1 MASVQLQ
8 VCRVKFESIFF
19 SNSVFCLQFYR
30 NHWFDYYILIFYLLV
45 MAGAVVSSP
54 MSSSS
59 VESGATKS
67 QQEKT
72 KTLIIHA
79 DDFTR
84 LLCTDDA
91 RYFFCTK
98 FFFGSQSLKI
108 FIHSYF
114 FFL

>member
-1 MASVQLQ
+1 
-8 VCRVKFESIFF
+8 
-19 SNSVFCLQFYR
+19 
-30 NHWFDYYILIFYLLV
+30 

-72 KTLIIHA
+72 KTLVIHA

-91 RYFFCTK
+91 RYFFLYQI
-98 FFFGSQSLKI
+98 FFGSQSLKI

-114 FFL
+114 HLFLLQNTIRISKC

>member
-8 VCRVKFESIFF
+8 VYRVKFESIFI

-30 NHWFDYYILIFYLLV
+30 NHWFDCYILIFYFLV

-72 KTLIIHA
+72 KTLVIHA

-91 RYFFCTK
+91 RYFFLYQI
-98 FFFGSQSLKI
+98 FFW
-108 FIHSYF
+108 
-114 FFL
+114 

>member
-8 VCRVKFESIFF
+8 VCRAEFESIFF
-19 SNSVFCLQFYR
+19 SNSVFCLQCSHNY
-30 NHWFDYYILIFYLLV
+30 WFNYYILISYFLV

-54 MSSSS
+54 LSSSS

-72 KTLIIHA
+72 KTLVIHA

-91 RYFFCTK
+91 RYFFCTN
-98 FFFGSQSLKI
+98 
-108 FIHSYF
+108 
-114 FFL
+114 FFLVAKV

>member
-1 MASVQLQ
+1 
-8 VCRVKFESIFF
+8 
-19 SNSVFCLQFYR
+19 
-30 NHWFDYYILIFYLLV
+30 

-54 MSSSS
+54 LSSSS

-72 KTLIIHA
+72 KTLVIHA

-91 RYFFCTK
+91 RYFFVP
-98 FFFGSQSLKI
+98 FFFASKSLK
-108 FIHSYF
+108 F
-114 FFL
+114 

>member
-19 SNSVFCLQFYR
+19 SNSVFCLQFYH
-30 NHWFDYYILIFYLLV
+30 NYWFDYYIFPSNFTSV

-91 RYFFCTK
+91 RYFFVY
-98 FFFGSQSLKI
+98 QI
-108 FIHSYF
+108 F
-114 FFL
+114 LVAKV

>member
-1 MASVQLQ
+1 
-8 VCRVKFESIFF
+8 
-19 SNSVFCLQFYR
+19 
-30 NHWFDYYILIFYLLV
+30 

-59 VESGATKS
+59 VDSGATKS

-72 KTLIIHA
+72 KTLVIHA

-91 RYFFCTK
+91 RYFYSF
-98 FFFGSQSLKI
+98 
-108 FIHSYF
+108 
-114 FFL
+114 

>member
-8 VCRVKFESIFF
+8 VCRVEFESIFF
-19 SNSVFCLQFYR
+19 FNLVFCLQFYH
-30 NHWFDYYILIFYLLV
+30 NYWLNYYILISFILV

-72 KTLIIHA
+72 KTLVIHA

-91 RYFFCTK
+91 RYFFVP
-98 FFFGSQSLKI
+98 FFFW
-108 FIHSYF
+108 
-114 FFL
+114 